1 MMGDNSVMVVATCLI
16 TLELAGVRSLKEKR
30 SILKSIIAR
39 LRQEFNLSVAE
50 VDGHDVW
57 GTAVIGLAAVGNDSA
72 YLHRV
77 MEKSV
82 AWIQSFRPDVP
93 IHSYRIEFI

>member
-1 MMGDNSVMVVATCLI
+1 MVVATCVI
-16 TLELAGVRSLKEKR
+16 TLELGGVRSLKEKR

-50 VDGHDVW
+50 VDHHDAW
-57 GTAVIGLAAVGNDSA
+57 GTAVIGLAAVGNDRA
-72 YLHRV
+72 YLHSM

-82 AWIQSFRPDVP
+82 AWIEEHRPDLP
-93 IHSYRIEFI
+93 IGGYSIEFV

>member
-1 MMGDNSVMVVATCLI
+1 MVIGLCVVEL
-16 TLELAGVRSLKEKR
+16 TLEGCRSLKEKR

-50 VDGHDVW
+50 VDDQDTW
-57 GTAVIGLAAVGNDSA
+57 GTAVIGLAAVGNDRA
-72 YLHRV
+72 YLHGM

-82 AWIQSFRPDVP
+82 AWIEDHRPDVP
-93 IHSYRIEFI
+93 IASYRIEFV

>member
-1 MMGDNSVMVVATCLI
+1 MTIATCVI
-16 TLELAGVRSLKEKR
+16 ILELAGVRSLKEKR

-50 VDGHDVW
+50 VDDQDAW
-57 GTAVIGLAAVGNDSA
+57 GTAVIGLAAVGNDRA
-72 YLHRV
+72 YLHGM

-82 AWIQSFRPDVP
+82 AWIEDHRPDVP
-93 IHSYRIEFI
+93 ITGYRIEFV